1 MLLVSN
7 VRSLREENEVSKTKG
22 KRQPLR
28 EAKNTANTRI
38 MVENALSEPDDNSD
52 SDTGEESNL
61 FEEGIKTKTRNEPI
75 KLGIQKYKC
84 PFCSKI
90 MAHAGHMKTHILTH
104 TGEKPHT
111 CNECG
116 KAFAQKHNLEHHM
129 MIHTGERPFSCN
141 FCNYSSIYSGHVKR
155 HVKGVHNKIQM

>member
-7 VRSLREENEVSKTKG
+7 VRSLREENEVSKTIG

-61 FEEGIKTKTRNEPI
+61 FEEGNKTKTSNEPI
-75 KLGIQKYKC
+75 KLGIQKYEC

-90 MAHAGHMKTHILTH
+90 LPHAGNMKKHILTH
-104 TGEKPHT
+104 TGEKPYT

-116 KAFAQKHNLEHHM
+116 KAFSLKSNLTKHTL
-129 MIHTGERPFSCN
+129 IHTGEKPFSCE
-141 FCNYSSIYSGHVKR
+141 FCDYSSIFKADVKR
-155 HVKGVHNKIQM
+155 HVKRVHNKIQ